1 MNEASLIFYGTSGV
15 SLGAPEK
22 YSSFWSTKFPE
33 RAHGNTISFQTMWR
47 SHAGTGEWARE
58 LVCQIL
64 SKPFSVLWMSLDL
77 CL

>member
-33 RAHGNTISFQTMWR
+33 RAHGNTISFQTM
-47 SHAGTGEWARE
+47 
-58 LVCQIL
+58 
-64 SKPFSVLWMSLDL
+64 
-77 CL
+77 